1 MFPQDCSCNSWLAF
15 GEKHSTKLLW
25 GFLSFDAWRLSL
37 IVARKIHGRLSKK
50 IPDHSK
56 MAKMYKKECVLD
68 LAQLRLTILMTVSV
82 KFVLIFIIQ
91 SAKTVCSNKIC
102 SWVFEVEFVSVSK
115 CDDPMIPYEPR
126 YVLISWLYVNI
137 WRRNLKSKWKLS

>member
-37 IVARKIHGRLSKK
+37 IEARKIHGHLAKK
-50 IPDHSK
+50 NPGSFKDGKNVQKWLLLGFSSTSANDID
-56 MAKMYKKECVLD
+56 D
-68 LAQLRLTILMTVSV
+68 FSV

-102 SWVFEVEFVSVSK
+102 SWVFEVEFVSFSK